1 MKTLRPEF
9 YLLAVIMV
17 AWLPLASLWAKDS
30 TETISDSK
38 GKYPAY
44 LSEQKAELARFQSLS
59 QSEFDAW
66 RNNNEN
72 QFEAFKKKIAR
83 QWGTYRGSSNKT
95 WVEYGDNARSRSVV
109 DFKNGIVT
117 VEVLEPKTE
126 TRVAIVKKSLRD
138 AVERVVTSPGGTLDG
153 QAVKSSNAPRSALL
167 TNQLSDSS
175 GMPVSPQ
182 NAASF
187 ANHIV
192 EERPLN
198 KSEVA
203 DPAEVSY
210 SLSFPL
216 VPDHLVRRMA
226 PFIPVV
232 RKYCLVYDLDAAEVL
247 AIIHTESYF
256 NPEAY
261 SASHAVGLMQLVPE
275 KGARDAF
282 RFVSNS
288 AEAHIPTSES
298 LFDPETNIHLGCA
311 YLHLLKTR
319 DFGEIT
325 NKDCNM
331 YCSIAS
337 YNGGPACVAN
347 AFTGGNFLP
356 PAIRAINSMSDPSK
370 VYLFLIGNLPAMET
384 RRYLEDVVQ
393 RTRLYE

>member
-1 MKTLRPEF
+1 MKTLRLEF

-17 AWLPLASLWAKDS
+17 AWLPSASLWAKDS
-30 TETISDSK
+30 TETISASK
-38 GKYPAY
+38 EEYLAY
-44 LSEQKAELARFQSLS
+44 LSEQKAELAQFQSLS
-59 QSEFDAW
+59 QSEFEAW

-72 QFEAFKKKIAR
+72 RFEAFKKKITR
-83 QWGTYRGSSNKT
+83 QWGNYRGSSNKT

-126 TRVAIVKKSLRD
+126 TRVDVVKKNLRD
-138 AVERVVTSPGGTLDG
+138 AVERVVTSPGDALNG
-153 QAVKSSNAPRSALL
+153 QAAKTNKIPRQAIL

-175 GMPVSPQ
+175 GKTVSPQ

-187 ANHIV
+187 AHQV
-192 EERPLN
+192 VQDLPL
-198 KSEVA
+198 KKA
-203 DPAEVSY
+203 DVPDSATVSY
-210 SLSFPL
+210 SLTFPL
-216 VPDHLVRRMA
+216 VPDHLVRRMT

-232 RKYCLVYDLDAAEVL
+232 KKYCLVYDLDVAQVL

-256 NPEAY
+256 NPAAY
-261 SASHAVGLMQLVPE
+261 STSHAIGLMQLVPE

-282 RFVSNS
+282 QFVYNS
-288 AEAHIPTSES
+288 TEGHIPTVES

-311 YLHLLKTR
+311 YLYLLKTH
-319 DFGEIT
+319 DFGEVT
-325 NKDCNM
+325 NKDCGM

-337 YNGGPACVAN
+337 YNGGPACVAS
-347 AFTGGNFLP
+347 AFTGSNFLP
-356 PAIRAINSMSDPSK
+356 SAIRVINSINDPSK
-370 VYLFLIGNLPAMET
+370 VYLFLIGNLPAVET